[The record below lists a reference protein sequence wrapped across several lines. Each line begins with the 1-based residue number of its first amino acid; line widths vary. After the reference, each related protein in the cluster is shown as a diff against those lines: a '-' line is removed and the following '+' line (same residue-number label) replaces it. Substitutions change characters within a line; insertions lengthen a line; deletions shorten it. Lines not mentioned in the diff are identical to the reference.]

1 MKWEKVIFEFALG
14 FFKPILHPFI
24 LISSLSHMAWGDE
37 PMDEETLP
45 KNQGWGVRWPLEAPM
60 LYHISGAP
68 LSPSRFWVL
77 PQNII
82 LVKNCFIL
90 FVPKQAINKL
100 GYYIFP

>member
-1 MKWEKVIFEFALG
+1 
-14 FFKPILHPFI
+14 
-24 LISSLSHMAWGDE
+24 
-37 PMDEETLP
+37 MDEETLP

-60 LYHISGAP
+60 LYHISGAYRH
-68 LSPSRFWVL
+68 RFFGF
-77 PQNII
+77 I